1 MKEAEKLVAEFNL
14 RECLRLWLEAIR
26 AGDYRG
32 AEEVIQWRNVLRAAL
47 ERRGL
52 N

>member
-1 MKEAEKLVAEFNL
+1 MKKAEKLVLKLNL

-32 AEEVIQWRNVLRAAL
+32 AEEVINWRNVLRAAL
-47 ERRGL
+47 ERK
-52 N
+52 